1 VQALANEALRGCH
14 VLVVEDEM
22 LVGME
27 LESLLERQGCAV
39 IGPASTVGRAL
50 ALLDHE
56 QVDAALLDLNLNG
69 EPATPVAAALTT
81 QGVPFVLVTGYREA
95 QSSEPSCRAQRVC
108 TSRSTTKTWCVPWP
122 MCWRPSPAADSLA
135 VAAFTSGMARRR
147 ARTFE
152 EEVPVKFAATS
163 PTRR

>member
-1 VQALANEALRGCH
+1 MQIPANEALRGCH

-39 IGPASTVGRAL
+39 IGPASTFGRAL

-81 QGVPFVLVTGYREA
+81 QGVPFVLVTGYSGS
-95 QSSEPSCRAQRVC
+95 QSSEPELQHAARVDKPVNHQDLVRALAHVLGAV
-108 TSRSTTKTWCVPWP
+108 SR
-122 MCWRPSPAADSLA
+122 
-135 VAAFTSGMARRR
+135 G
-147 ARTFE
+147 
-152 EEVPVKFAATS
+152 
-163 PTRR
+163 

>member
-1 VQALANEALRGCH
+1 MQIPANEALRGCH

-81 QGVPFVLVTGYREA
+81 HGVPFVLVTGYSGS
-95 QSSEPSCRAQRVC
+95 QSSEPELQHAARVDKPVNHQDLVRALAHVLGAV
-108 TSRSTTKTWCVPWP
+108 SR
-122 MCWRPSPAADSLA
+122 
-135 VAAFTSGMARRR
+135 G
-147 ARTFE
+147 
-152 EEVPVKFAATS
+152 
-163 PTRR
+163 

>member
-1 VQALANEALRGCH
+1 MCSW
-14 VLVVEDEM
+14 VEDEM

-39 IGPASTVGRAL
+39 IGPASTIGRAL

-81 QGVPFVLVTGYREA
+81 QGVPFVLVTGYSEA
-95 QSSEPSCRAQRVC
+95 QSSQPELQNAARVDKPVNHQDLVRALAHVLEAA
-108 TSRSTTKTWCVPWP
+108 SR
-122 MCWRPSPAADSLA
+122 
-135 VAAFTSGMARRR
+135 G
-147 ARTFE
+147 
-152 EEVPVKFAATS
+152 
-163 PTRR
+163 

>member
-1 VQALANEALRGCH
+1 MQIPANEALRGCH

-69 EPATPVAAALTT
+69 DPATPVAAALTT
-81 QGVPFVLVTGYREA
+81 QGVPFVLVNGYSEA
-95 QSSEPSCRAQRVC
+95 QSSQPELQNAARVDKPVNHQDLVRALAHVLGAV
-108 TSRSTTKTWCVPWP
+108 SR
-122 MCWRPSPAADSLA
+122 
-135 VAAFTSGMARRR
+135 G
-147 ARTFE
+147 
-152 EEVPVKFAATS
+152 
-163 PTRR
+163 

>member
-1 VQALANEALRGCH
+1 MQIPANEALRGCH

-81 QGVPFVLVTGYREA
+81 HGVPFVLVTGYSGS
-95 QSSEPSCRAQRVC
+95 QSSEPELQHAARV
-108 TSRSTTKTWCVPWP
+108 TSRSTTNLV
-122 MCWRPSPAADSLA
+122 RALA
-135 VAAFTSGMARRR
+135 HVLGAVSRG
-147 ARTFE
+147 
-152 EEVPVKFAATS
+152 
-163 PTRR
+163 

>member
-1 VQALANEALRGCH
+1 

-27 LESLLERQGCAV
+27 LKSLLERQGCAV
-39 IGPASTVGRAL
+39 IGPASTVSRAL

-81 QGVPFVLVTGYREA
+81 QGVPFVLVTGYSEA
-95 QSSEPSCRAQRVC
+95 QSSQPELQNATRVDKPVNHQDLVRALAHVLEAV
-108 TSRSTTKTWCVPWP
+108 SR
-122 MCWRPSPAADSLA
+122 
-135 VAAFTSGMARRR
+135 G
-147 ARTFE
+147 
-152 EEVPVKFAATS
+152 
-163 PTRR
+163 